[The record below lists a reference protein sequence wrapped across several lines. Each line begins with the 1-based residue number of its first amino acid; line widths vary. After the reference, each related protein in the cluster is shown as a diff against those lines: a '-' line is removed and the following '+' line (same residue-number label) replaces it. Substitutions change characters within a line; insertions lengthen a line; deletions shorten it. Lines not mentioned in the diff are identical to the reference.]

1 MRERLRWWWRAGGM
15 GGVGIGVGVGVR
27 PACGLAPAGSSEA
40 FADNSTEPS
49 GGGISTATSNL
60 PRLMISVY
68 IALASNS
75 RRRNAKNSTSSM
87 SVRRWR
93 GALSRSFAKSTAPRL
108 GSCSETPTRS
118 RLNSSAL
125 QSKQSKLDS
134 LRAFHLSPKPGFT
147 VSLDWF
153 NIQNECVGCPIY
165 GDSSRMHTRSS
176 LACKRGVASFRPSGA
191 QSSPW
196 TASRPATRA
205 TPSSLSITA
214 HIFL

>member
-1 MRERLRWWWRAGGM
+1 MREKGAGG
-15 GGVGIGVGVGVR
+15 GR
-27 PACGLAPAGSSEA
+27 PACGPASAGSSEEFGGKSA
-40 FADNSTEPS
+40 EPS
-49 GGGISTATSNL
+49 GAGVSTATSNL

-93 GALSRSFAKSTAPRL
+93 GALSRSLLKSTAPRL

-125 QSKQSKLDS
+125 QPRPSKLDY
-134 LRAFHLSPKPGFT
+134 LRAFVLSPKQGPK
-147 VSLDWF
+147 
-153 NIQNECVGCPIY
+153 CPSI
-165 GDSSRMHTRSS
+165 GSTLKIIETGPINGEISCGLTRSS
-176 LACKRGVASFRPSGA
+176 LACKKGAASFRPLGA

-214 HIFL
+214 HTFL